1 MCKWCENYRFTI
13 NATSK
18 KNLVDHGDFYV
29 HANYC
34 PVCGT
39 LLNEHLKNDNEKD
52 NDSNKRFIICV
63 KPDIICIKSN
73 AKEHELPT
81 EEKKYY
87 CNASG
92 LHHEEAV
99 FGKKEE
105 AYSFKTYFEA
115 KCTADWFFN
124 EEDYEIEEITVRKP
138 LKKETETKTE
148 EQVYIA
154 KINSEFVKGSNP
166 QECYYKGMST
176 FGDTPLVTDKDG
188 AKYFTSI
195 KALKKELNWFY
206 NPEDYEIITTTRVVV
221 EIPVKEA
228 KAKLPRFTMEDFYL
242 KSDSGSI
249 ISTIYDRNTN
259 KEYKFSSKTID
270 KFNQIIDKLNSL

>member
-18 KNLVDHGDFYV
+18 KNLIDHGDFYV
-29 HANYC
+29 PANYC

-39 LLNEHLKNDNEKD
+39 LLNENLKKD
-52 NDSNKRFIICV
+52 NDLNKRYIIRV
-63 KPDIICIKSN
+63 KPN
-73 AKEHELPT
+73 ATGLGVPVNGQNYYYTAEGMT
-81 EEKKYY
+81 REEVVFETK
-87 CNASG
+87 N
-92 LHHEEAV
+92 EAH
-99 FGKKEE
+99 
-105 AYSFKTYFEA
+105 SFKTYFEA
-115 KCTADWFFN
+115 KCTADWFFK
-124 EEDYEIEEITVRKP
+124 EEDYEIEEITVQKP

-148 EQVYIA
+148 ELVYIA

-166 QECYYKGMST
+166 EECYYKGMST

-206 NPEDYEIITTTRVVV
+206 NPEDYKIFATTRVVV
-221 EIPVKEA
+221 EMPVKEA
-228 KAKLPRFTMEDFYL
+228 KVKLPHFTKDDFYY
-242 KSDSGSI
+242 KSDSGSV
-249 ISTIYDRNTN
+249 ISTVYDRNTN
-259 KEYKFSSKTID
+259 KKYEFSSKTID

>member
-1 MCKWCENYRFTI
+1 MCKWCENYKFTI

-18 KNLVDHGDFYV
+18 KNLIDHGDFYV
-29 HANYC
+29 PANYC

-39 LLNEHLKNDNEKD
+39 LLNKNLKKD
-52 NDSNKRFIICV
+52 NDLNKRYIIRV
-63 KPDIICIKSN
+63 KPNVTGLGIPVN
-73 AKEHELPT
+73 GQNYYYTAEGLT
-81 EEKKYY
+81 REEVIFETKNKA
-87 CNASG
+87 CP
-92 LHHEEAV
+92 
-99 FGKKEE
+99 
-105 AYSFKTYFEA
+105 FKTYFEA

-166 QECYYKGMST
+166 EECYYKGMST

-195 KALKKELNWFY
+195 KALRKELNWFY
-206 NPEDYEIITTTRVVV
+206 NPEDYEIFITTRVVV
-221 EIPVKEA
+221 EMPVKEA
-228 KAKLPRFTMEDFYL
+228 KEKLPHFTKEDFYY
-242 KSDSGSI
+242 KSDSGSV

-259 KEYKFSSKTID
+259 KKYEFSSKTID
-270 KFNQIIDKLNSL
+270 KFNQVIDKLNSL

>member
-18 KNLVDHGDFYV
+18 KNLIDHGDFYV

-39 LLNEHLKNDNEKD
+39 LLNENLKKD
-52 NDSNKRFIICV
+52 NDLNKRYIIRV
-63 KPDIICIKSN
+63 KPN
-73 AKEHELPT
+73 VTGLGVPVNGQNYYYAAEGLTRKEVIFET
-81 EEKKYY
+81 K
-87 CNASG
+87 N
-92 LHHEEAV
+92 EAR
-99 FGKKEE
+99 
-105 AYSFKTYFEA
+105 SFKTYFEA
-115 KCTADWFFN
+115 KCTVDWFFK

-166 QECYYKGMST
+166 EECYYKGMST

-206 NPEDYEIITTTRVVV
+206 NPEDYEIFITTRVVV
-221 EIPVKEA
+221 EMPVKEV
-228 KAKLPRFTMEDFYL
+228 KAKLPRFTKEDFYL
-242 KSDSGSI
+242 RSDSGSV

-259 KEYKFSSKTID
+259 KKYEFSSKTID

>member
-18 KNLVDHGDFYV
+18 KNLIDHGDFYV
-29 HANYC
+29 PANYC

-39 LLNEHLKNDNEKD
+39 LLNENLKEK
-52 NDSNKRFIICV
+52 NKSSKRYIIRV
-63 KPDIICIKSN
+63 KSN
-73 AKEHELPT
+73 ARHNLP
-81 EEKKYY
+81 KDGQNYY
-87 CNASG
+87 CSAFG
-92 LHHEEAV
+92 LHYDECT
-99 FGKKEE
+99 FGKKED
-105 AYSFKTYFEA
+105 ARPFKTYFEA
-115 KCTADWFFN
+115 KCTADWFFK
-124 EEDYEIEEITVRKP
+124 EEDYEIEEITVQKP

-148 EQVYIA
+148 ELVYIA

-166 QECYYKGMST
+166 EECYYKGMST

-206 NPEDYEIITTTRVVV
+206 NPEDYKIFATTRVVV
-221 EIPVKEA
+221 EMPVKEA
-228 KAKLPRFTMEDFYL
+228 KAKLPHFTKDDFYYM
-242 KSDSGSI
+242 SDSGSV
-249 ISTIYDRNTN
+249 ISTVYDRNTN
-259 KEYKFSSKTID
+259 KKYEFSSKTID

>member
-1 MCKWCENYRFTI
+1 MCKWCENYRFTV

-18 KNLVDHGDFYV
+18 MNLIDHGDFYV

-39 LLNEHLKNDNEKD
+39 LLNENLKNG
-52 NDSNKRFIICV
+52 NDSNKRFIIRV
-63 KPDIICIKSN
+63 KPDVICIKSN
-73 AKEHELPT
+73 AKEHEVPT
-81 EEKKYY
+81 EGKNYY

-92 LHHEEAV
+92 LHHEEVV

-105 AYSFKTYFEA
+105 AYPFKTFFEA

-124 EEDYEIEEITVRKP
+124 EADYEIEEITVEKP
-138 LKKETETKTE
+138 PKKDIETKTE

-154 KINSEFVKGSNP
+154 KINSEFVKSSNP
-166 QECYYKGMST
+166 EECYYKGMST

-206 NPEDYEIITTTRVVV
+206 NPEDYEIFITTRVVV
-221 EIPVKEA
+221 EMPVKEV
-228 KAKLPRFTMEDFYL
+228 KANLPRFTKEDFYL
-242 KSDSGSI
+242 RSDSGSVI
-249 ISTIYDRNTN
+249 RRIYDKDTN
-259 KEYKFSSKTID
+259 KNYEFSSKTLD

>member
-18 KNLVDHGDFYV
+18 KNLIDHGDFYV

-39 LLNEHLKNDNEKD
+39 LLNKNLKNDNNND
-52 NDSNKRFIICV
+52 NDKDLSKRFIIRV
-63 KPDIICIKSN
+63 KPN
-73 AKEHELPT
+73 VTGLGVPVNGQN
-81 EEKKYY
+81 YF
-87 CNASG
+87 CNAFG
-92 LHHEEAV
+92 LHHGEAA
-99 FGKKEE
+99 FSKKEE
-105 AYSFKTYFEA
+105 ACSFKTYFEA
-115 KCTADWFFN
+115 RCTADWFFNN
-124 EEDYEIEEITVRKP
+124 EEDYEIEEITVEKP

-154 KINSEFVKGSNP
+154 KIKPEFVKSPNP
-166 QECYYKGMST
+166 EECYYKGMST

-221 EIPVKEA
+221 EMPVKEA

-249 ISTIYDRNTN
+249 IRRIYDKDTN
-259 KEYKFSSKTID
+259 KSYEFSSKTID
-270 KFNQIIDKLNSL
+270 KFNQIVDKLNSL

>member
-1 MCKWCENYRFTI
+1 MCNWCENYRFTI

-18 KNLVDHGDFYV
+18 KNLIDHGDFYV

-39 LLNEHLKNDNEKD
+39 LLNENLKKD
-52 NDSNKRFIICV
+52 NDLNKRYIIRV
-63 KPDIICIKSN
+63 KPNVTGLGIPVN
-73 AKEHELPT
+73 GQNYYYTAEGLT
-81 EEKKYY
+81 REEVIFETK
-87 CNASG
+87 N
-92 LHHEEAV
+92 EACP
-99 FGKKEE
+99 
-105 AYSFKTYFEA
+105 FKTYFEA

-138 LKKETETKTE
+138 LKKETKTKTE

-166 QECYYKGMST
+166 EECYYKGMST

-206 NPEDYEIITTTRVVV
+206 NPEDYEIFITTRVVV
-221 EIPVKEA
+221 EMPVKEV
-228 KAKLPRFTMEDFYL
+228 KAKLPRFTTEDFYL
-242 KSDSGSI
+242 KSDSGSVI
-249 ISTIYDRNTN
+249 RRIYDKDTN
-259 KEYKFSSKTID
+259 KNYEFSSKTID

>member
-18 KNLVDHGDFYV
+18 KNLIDHGDFYV

-39 LLNEHLKNDNEKD
+39 LLNKNLKNDND
-52 NDSNKRFIICV
+52 ND
-63 KPDIICIKSN
+63 
-73 AKEHELPT
+73 
-81 EEKKYY
+81 Y
-87 CNASG
+87 
-92 LHHEEAV
+92 
-99 FGKKEE
+99 
-105 AYSFKTYFEA
+105 
-115 KCTADWFFN
+115 
-124 EEDYEIEEITVRKP
+124 EDYEIEEIIIKKL

-154 KINSEFVKGSNP
+154 KIKPEFVKGPNP
-166 QECYYKGMST
+166 EDCYYKGMST

-221 EIPVKEA
+221 EMPVKEA

-249 ISTIYDRNTN
+249 IRRIYDKDTN
-259 KEYKFSSKTID
+259 KSYEFSSKTID
-270 KFNQIIDKLNSL
+270 KFNQIVDKLNSL

>member
-18 KNLVDHGDFYV
+18 KNLIDHGDFYV
-29 HANYC
+29 PANYC

-39 LLNEHLKNDNEKD
+39 LLNENLKEK
-52 NDSNKRFIICV
+52 NKSNKRYIIRV
-63 KPDIICIKSN
+63 KSN
-73 AKEHELPT
+73 ARHNLP
-81 EEKKYY
+81 KDGQNYY
-87 CNASG
+87 CSAFG
-92 LHHEEAV
+92 LHYDECT
-99 FGKKEE
+99 FGKKED
-105 AYSFKTYFEA
+105 ARPFKTYFEA
-115 KCTADWFFN
+115 KCTADWFFK
-124 EEDYEIEEITVRKP
+124 EEDYEIEEITVQKP

-148 EQVYIA
+148 ELVYIA

-166 QECYYKGMST
+166 EECYYKGMST

-206 NPEDYEIITTTRVVV
+206 NPEDYKIFATTRVVV
-221 EIPVKEA
+221 EMPVKEA
-228 KAKLPRFTMEDFYL
+228 KAKLPHFTKDDFYY
-242 KSDSGSI
+242 KSDSGSV
-249 ISTIYDRNTN
+249 ISTVYDRNTN
-259 KEYKFSSKTID
+259 KKYEFSSKTID

>member
-18 KNLVDHGDFYV
+18 KNLIDHGDFYV
-29 HANYC
+29 PANYC

-39 LLNEHLKNDNEKD
+39 LLNENLKEK
-52 NDSNKRFIICV
+52 NKSNKRYIIRV
-63 KPDIICIKSN
+63 KSN
-73 AKEHELPT
+73 ARHNLP
-81 EEKKYY
+81 KDGQNYY
-87 CNASG
+87 CSAFG
-92 LHHEEAV
+92 LHYNECT
-99 FGKKEE
+99 FGKKED
-105 AYSFKTYFEA
+105 ARPFKTYFEA
-115 KCTADWFFN
+115 KCTADWFFK
-124 EEDYEIEEITVRKP
+124 EEDYEIEEITVQKP

-148 EQVYIA
+148 ELVYIA

-166 QECYYKGMST
+166 EECYYKGMST

-206 NPEDYEIITTTRVVV
+206 NPEDYKIFATTRVVV
-221 EIPVKEA
+221 EMPVKEA
-228 KAKLPRFTMEDFYL
+228 KAKLPHFTKDDFYY
-242 KSDSGSI
+242 KSDSGSV
-249 ISTIYDRNTN
+249 ISTVYDRNTN
-259 KEYKFSSKTID
+259 KKYEFSSKTID

>member
-18 KNLVDHGDFYV
+18 KNLIDHGDFYV
-29 HANYC
+29 PANYC

-39 LLNEHLKNDNEKD
+39 LLNENLKKD
-52 NDSNKRFIICV
+52 NDLNKRYIIRV
-63 KPDIICIKSN
+63 KPN
-73 AKEHELPT
+73 ATGLGVPVNGQNYYYTAEGMT
-81 EEKKYY
+81 REEVIFETK
-87 CNASG
+87 N
-92 LHHEEAV
+92 EAR
-99 FGKKEE
+99 
-105 AYSFKTYFEA
+105 SFKTYFEA
-115 KCTADWFFN
+115 KCTADWFFK
-124 EEDYEIEEITVRKP
+124 EEDYEIEEITVQKP

-166 QECYYKGMST
+166 EECYYKGMST

-206 NPEDYEIITTTRVVV
+206 NPEDYEIFITTRVVV
-221 EIPVKEA
+221 EMPVKEV
-228 KAKLPRFTMEDFYL
+228 KAKLPRFTKEDFYL
-242 KSDSGSI
+242 RSDSGSV

-259 KEYKFSSKTID
+259 KKYEFSSKTTD

>member
-1 MCKWCENYRFTI
+1 MCNWCDNYRFTI

-18 KNLVDHGDFYV
+18 KNLIDHGDFYV

-39 LLNEHLKNDNEKD
+39 LLNKNLKNDND
-52 NDSNKRFIICV
+52 NDTK
-63 KPDIICIKSN
+63 
-73 AKEHELPT
+73 
-81 EEKKYY
+81 
-87 CNASG
+87 
-92 LHHEEAV
+92 
-99 FGKKEE
+99 
-105 AYSFKTYFEA
+105 
-115 KCTADWFFN
+115 
-124 EEDYEIEEITVRKP
+124 
-138 LKKETETKTE
+138 TKTE

-154 KINSEFVKGSNP
+154 KIKPEFVKGPNP
-166 QECYYKGMST
+166 EDCYYKGMST

-221 EIPVKEA
+221 EMPVKEA
-228 KAKLPRFTMEDFYL
+228 KVKLPRFTMEDFYL

-249 ISTIYDRNTN
+249 IRRIYDKDTN
-259 KEYKFSSKTID
+259 KSYEFSSKTID
-270 KFNQIIDKLNSL
+270 KFNQIVDKLNSL

>member
-18 KNLVDHGDFYV
+18 MNLIDHGDFYV
-29 HANYC
+29 PANYC
-34 PVCGT
+34 PVCGA
-39 LLNEHLKNDNEKD
+39 LLNENLKKD
-52 NDSNKRFIICV
+52 NDLNKRFIIRV
-63 KPDIICIKSN
+63 KPDVICIKSN
-73 AKEHELPT
+73 AKEHEVPT
-81 EEKKYY
+81 EGKNYY

-92 LHHEEAV
+92 LHHEEVV

-105 AYSFKTYFEA
+105 AYPFKTFFEA

-124 EEDYEIEEITVRKP
+124 EADYEIEEITVKKS

-166 QECYYKGMST
+166 EECYYKGMST

-206 NPEDYEIITTTRVVV
+206 NPEDYEIFTTTRVVV
-221 EIPVKEA
+221 EMPVKKA
-228 KAKLPRFTMEDFYL
+228 KAKLPHFTKEDFYY
-242 KSDSGSI
+242 KSDSGSV
-249 ISTIYDRNTN
+249 ISTIYDGNTN
-259 KEYKFSSKTID
+259 KKYEFSSKTID

>member
-18 KNLVDHGDFYV
+18 KNLIDHGDFYV
-29 HANYC
+29 PANYC

-39 LLNEHLKNDNEKD
+39 LLNENLKEK
-52 NDSNKRFIICV
+52 NKSSKRYIIRV
-63 KPDIICIKSN
+63 KSN
-73 AKEHELPT
+73 ARHNLP
-81 EEKKYY
+81 KDGQNYY
-87 CNASG
+87 CSAFG
-92 LHHEEAV
+92 LHYDECT
-99 FGKKEE
+99 FGKKED
-105 AYSFKTYFEA
+105 ARPFKTYFEA
-115 KCTADWFFN
+115 KCTADWFFK
-124 EEDYEIEEITVRKP
+124 EEDYEIEEITVQKP

-148 EQVYIA
+148 ELVYIA

-166 QECYYKGMST
+166 EECYYKGMST

-206 NPEDYEIITTTRVVV
+206 NPEDYKIFATTRVVV
-221 EIPVKEA
+221 EMPVKEA
-228 KAKLPRFTMEDFYL
+228 KAKLPHFTKDDFYY
-242 KSDSGSI
+242 KSDSGSV
-249 ISTIYDRNTN
+249 ISTVYDRNTN
-259 KEYKFSSKTID
+259 KKYEFSSKTID

>member
-39 LLNEHLKNDNEKD
+39 LLNENLKEK
-52 NDSNKRFIICV
+52 NKSSKLYIIRV
-63 KPDIICIKSN
+63 KSN
-73 AKEHELPT
+73 ARHNLP
-81 EEKKYY
+81 KDGQNYY
-87 CNASG
+87 CNAFG
-92 LHHEEAV
+92 LHYDECT
-99 FGKKEE
+99 FGKKED
-105 AYSFKTYFEA
+105 AYPFKTRFEA

-124 EEDYEIEEITVRKP
+124 EEDYEIEEIVSPNTPKESST
-138 LKKETETKTE
+138 KKSKER
-148 EQVYIA
+148 VCFA
-154 KINSEFVKGSNP
+154 KIKVPIGSKED
-166 QECYYKGMST
+166 QERKVFYKGAT
-176 FGDTPLVTDKDG
+176 PFGDKPILTDEDG
-188 AKYFTSI
+188 AKYFGST
-195 KALKKELNWFY
+195 KALKEELDWFY
-206 NPEDYEIITTTRVVV
+206 KPEDYIVIFKD
-221 EIPVKEA
+221 IVKMELPDH
-228 KAKLPRFTMEDFYL
+228 KDEKKEKLPRFTMEDFYL

>member
-18 KNLVDHGDFYV
+18 KNLIDHGDFYLPT
-29 HANYC
+29 NYC

-39 LLNEHLKNDNEKD
+39 LLNKNLKNDNDKD
-52 NDSNKRFIICV
+52 LNKRFIIRV
-63 KPDIICIKSN
+63 KPN
-73 AKEHELPT
+73 VTGLGVPVNGQN
-81 EEKKYY
+81 YF

-92 LHHEEAV
+92 LHHGEAT
-99 FGKKEE
+99 FSKKEE

-115 KCTADWFFN
+115 RCTADWFFNN
-124 EEDYEIEEITVRKP
+124 EEDYEIEEITIRKP

-148 EQVYIA
+148 EQVYIV

-166 QECYYKGMST
+166 EECYYKGMST

-206 NPEDYEIITTTRVVV
+206 NSEDYEIFTTTRVIA
-221 EIPVKEA
+221 EIPVKEI
-228 KAKLPRFTMEDFYL
+228 KTKLPHFTEDDFYL
-242 KSDSGSI
+242 KSDSGAVI
-249 ISTIYDRNTN
+249 KRVYYRDTN
-259 KEYKFSSKTID
+259 KTYKFSSETID
-270 KFNQIIDKLNSL
+270 KFNQIVDKLNSL

>member
-18 KNLVDHGDFYV
+18 KNLIDHGDFYV
-29 HANYC
+29 PANYC
-34 PVCGT
+34 PICGK
-39 LLNEHLKNDNEKD
+39 LLNENLKKD
-52 NDSNKRFIICV
+52 NDSNKHYIIRV
-63 KPDIICIKSN
+63 NPNIICIKSN
-73 AKEHELPT
+73 AKNHEIPT
-81 EEKKYY
+81 EGQNYY
-87 CNASG
+87 CDASG
-92 LHHEEAV
+92 LHHEEV
-99 FGKKEE
+99 IFGKKEE
-105 AYSFKTYFEA
+105 AYPFKTYFEA

-124 EEDYEIEEITVRKP
+124 EEDYGIEEITVKNP

-154 KINSEFVKGSNP
+154 KINSKFVKGSNP
-166 QECYYKGMST
+166 EECYYKGMST

-206 NPEDYEIITTTRVVV
+206 NPEDYEIFITTRVVV
-221 EIPVKEA
+221 EMPVKEV
-228 KAKLPRFTMEDFYL
+228 KAKLPRFTKEDFYL
-242 KSDSGSI
+242 RSDSGSV

-259 KEYKFSSKTID
+259 KKYEFSSKTID

>member
-1 MCKWCENYRFTI
+1 MCNWCENYRFTI
-13 NATSK
+13 NAISK

-39 LLNEHLKNDNEKD
+39 LLNKNLKNDND
-52 NDSNKRFIICV
+52 NDNDKDKDLSKRFIIRV
-63 KPDIICIKSN
+63 KPNITKLGVPVN
-73 AKEHELPT
+73 GQN
-81 EEKKYY
+81 YF

-92 LHHEEAV
+92 LHHGEAA
-99 FGKKEE
+99 FSKKEE
-105 AYSFKTYFEA
+105 AYPFKTYFEA
-115 KCTADWFFN
+115 RSTADWFFK

-154 KINSEFVKGSNP
+154 KIKPEFVKGPNP
-166 QECYYKGMST
+166 EDCYYKGMST

-206 NPEDYEIITTTRVVV
+206 NPEDYEIITITRVVV
-221 EIPVKEA
+221 EMPVKEA
-228 KAKLPRFTMEDFYL
+228 KAKLPHFTKDDFYYM
-242 KSDSGSI
+242 SDSGSV
-249 ISTIYDRNTN
+249 ISTVYDRNTN
-259 KEYKFSSKTID
+259 KKYEFSSKTID

>member
-18 KNLVDHGDFYV
+18 KNLIDHGDFYV
-29 HANYC
+29 PANYC

-39 LLNEHLKNDNEKD
+39 LLNENLKEK
-52 NDSNKRFIICV
+52 NKSNKRYIIRV
-63 KPDIICIKSN
+63 KSN
-73 AKEHELPT
+73 ARHNLP
-81 EEKKYY
+81 KDGQNYY
-87 CNASG
+87 CSAFG
-92 LHHEEAV
+92 LHYDECT
-99 FGKKEE
+99 FSKKED
-105 AYSFKTYFEA
+105 ARPFKTYFEA
-115 KCTADWFFN
+115 KCTADWFFK
-124 EEDYEIEEITVRKP
+124 EEDYEIEEITVQKP

-148 EQVYIA
+148 ELVYIA

-166 QECYYKGMST
+166 EECYYKGMST

-206 NPEDYEIITTTRVVV
+206 NPEDYKIFATTRVVV
-221 EIPVKEA
+221 EMPVKEA
-228 KAKLPRFTMEDFYL
+228 KAKLPHFTKDDFYY
-242 KSDSGSI
+242 KSDSGSV
-249 ISTIYDRNTN
+249 ISTVYDRNTN
-259 KEYKFSSKTID
+259 KKYEFSSKTID

>member
-1 MCKWCENYRFTI
+1 MCNWCENYRFTI

-18 KNLVDHGDFYV
+18 KNLIDYGDFYV

-39 LLNEHLKNDNEKD
+39 LLNKNLKNDND
-52 NDSNKRFIICV
+52 ND
-63 KPDIICIKSN
+63 
-73 AKEHELPT
+73 
-81 EEKKYY
+81 
-87 CNASG
+87 
-92 LHHEEAV
+92 
-99 FGKKEE
+99 
-105 AYSFKTYFEA
+105 
-115 KCTADWFFN
+115 
-124 EEDYEIEEITVRKP
+124 
-138 LKKETETKTE
+138 TETKTE

-154 KINSEFVKGSNP
+154 KIKPEFVKGPNL
-166 QECYYKGMST
+166 EDCYYKGMST

-221 EIPVKEA
+221 EMPVKEA
-228 KAKLPRFTMEDFYL
+228 KVKLPRFTMEDFYL

-249 ISTIYDRNTN
+249 IRRIYDKDTN
-259 KEYKFSSKTID
+259 KSYEFSSKTID
-270 KFNQIIDKLNSL
+270 KFNQIVDKLNSL